1 MFRTPVAEP
10 QPHTSCPVPA
20 RPSNGGCRQHDDAH
34 ECRAVADASQRLRKP
49 LHILRTP
56 DAAPRCGWQINDAS
70 SRRLEIGA
78 NMKKV
83 LWATVSMIALASAAQ
98 AADLRPAY
106 KAPGYPAGGPPA
118 WAGGYI
124 GIQGGVARQDSKF
137 TLSEFGFS
145 DSTDLNKTG
154 GTFGGVAGYNWQ
166 HGSFVYGVEGD
177 WSWVGAKVTNDIA
190 PDPNNFGDGLASSF
204 DVKWLATV
212 RGRAG
217 LAVDA
222 TLLYVTGGLA
232 FGKVNNSVAFL
243 NSDGTVDTVFAQ
255 SRTKVGWTAGV
266 GVEHMFTPNW
276 TLRAEFR
283 YVDLGATKVDCTSP
297 TDD

>member
-106 KAPGYPAGGPPA
+106 KAASPARTRNSLCRKRISAAPPVSTRPA
-118 WAGGYI
+118 APSAELPATI
-124 GIQGGVARQDSKF
+124 G
-137 TLSEFGFS
+137 
-145 DSTDLNKTG
+145 STA
-154 GTFGGVAGYNWQ
+154 V
-166 HGSFVYGVEGD
+166 
-177 WSWVGAKVTNDIA
+177 
-190 PDPNNFGDGLASSF
+190 SS
-204 DVKWLATV
+204 TV
-212 RGRAG
+212 
-217 LAVDA
+217 
-222 TLLYVTGGLA
+222 
-232 FGKVNNSVAFL
+232 
-243 NSDGTVDTVFAQ
+243 
-255 SRTKVGWTAGV
+255 
-266 GVEHMFTPNW
+266 
-276 TLRAEFR
+276 
-283 YVDLGATKVDCTSP
+283 
-297 TDD
+297 